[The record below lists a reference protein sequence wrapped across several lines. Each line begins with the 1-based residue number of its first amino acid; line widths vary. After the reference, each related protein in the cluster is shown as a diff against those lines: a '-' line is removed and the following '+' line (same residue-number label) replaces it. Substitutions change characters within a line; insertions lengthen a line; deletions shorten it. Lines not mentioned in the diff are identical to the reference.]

1 MRAFLAALILVA
13 ALAFTAAQA
22 SACGI
27 RDTQAFLFPFFI
39 GDGFDNTTCADASGA
54 QGCR

>member
-13 ALAFTAAQA
+13 AVAFTAAQA

-39 GDGFDNTTCADASGA
+39 GDGFDNVTCADA
-54 QGCR
+54 QGCH